1 MRSISHYIPPL
12 IINSL
17 RGRHICKHTH
27 TYVLY
32 KSNFKK
38 SCVNL
43 IKSLPQWFTLLE
55 VHVNGICTNSNC
67 KPHFFLVADTRPCI
81 LMLCTV
87 YINLTYSMIMI
98 ISNYIAQ
105 RLSYTWYNYI
115 LSILPANSLNSSSAL
130 RKSSSS
136 LLNTLIPF
144 K

>member
-17 RGRHICKHTH
+17 RADTH
-27 TYVLY
+27 ANTYTYVMY

-38 SCVNL
+38 SCVHL

-55 VHVNGICTNSNC
+55 AHVNSICTNSNC
-67 KPHFFLVADTRPCI
+67 KPHFFLVADTRPWI

-87 YINLTYSMIMI
+87 YINFTYSMIMI

-115 LSILPANSLNSSSAL
+115 LSILSANSLRNCGPAL

-136 LLNTLIPF
+136 LLNTSIPL